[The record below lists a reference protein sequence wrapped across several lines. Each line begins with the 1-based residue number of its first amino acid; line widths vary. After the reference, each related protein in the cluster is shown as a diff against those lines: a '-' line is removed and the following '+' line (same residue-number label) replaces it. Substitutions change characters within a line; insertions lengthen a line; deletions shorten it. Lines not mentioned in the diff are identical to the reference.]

1 MIRKLS
7 IHALVG
13 SILLLSSCI
22 KEKFDPGQFQGI
34 LSVNPG
40 VAVPIGTAHMTLQR
54 YLNSSAVSDAVI
66 IAHDGFITLVYQ
78 DQVLSVQASECFSFP
93 GFSYTGILNNPLTVP
108 IVPSAL
114 KGTEE
119 IADTLYL
126 SFPFSSTGA
135 ELDSMLF
142 SSADL
147 SIQLGNP
154 NQVDGTVTVE
164 FPGII
169 RNGTVYSK
177 TLVPGSG
184 DRWSDLGGYSVRLD
198 PSQSQ
203 KNLLQVIVKVSISN
217 NGISI
222 PPGGTVQQV
231 DMGMSNIRFSAV
243 YGYLGQVS
251 IPIDPGSFRMSLYNA
266 IPDGNF
272 FFADPR
278 LKISFSNSFG
288 FPVATWFRYLYAAT
302 AALGNIPFTSTHIPG
317 INQPKIIGYPLPAES
332 GTTKT
337 DSIILNGSNS
347 NLPYI
352 LSQKPESIFYADS
365 LLTNP
370 DGYTHSNFALD
381 TSRFGLALKVE
392 LPLYG
397 NTDYLLMYDSM
408 NFDFSRSAY
417 NTPDEVKSIHFQLS
431 MVTDMPV
438 EIEPQVF
445 FADASFHVLDSLF
458 NVPAVIRAADIDAE
472 GKAIPT
478 RIDPIWVDFPPERLP
493 NIENARYLIARGK
506 VRTGNAPLPVKFY
519 DGYFFDV
526 SLGAVIGLQMKP
538 GF

>member
-1 MIRKLS
+1 M
-7 IHALVG
+7 
-13 SILLLSSCI
+13 
-22 KEKFDPGQFQGI
+22 KEKFDAGQFQGI

-54 YLNSSAVSDAVI
+54 YLNSSAVSDAVM
-66 IAHDGFITLVYQ
+66 IARDGFITLVYQ
-78 DQVLSVQASECFSFP
+78 DQVLSVQASECFRFP
-93 GFSYTGILNNPLTVP
+93 GFSYTGAITNPLPVP

-114 KGTEE
+114 KGEQE

-126 SFPFSSTGA
+126 SFPFNTTGA
-135 ELDSMLF
+135 EIDSIRL
-142 SSADL
+142 SAADI

-154 NQVDGTVTVE
+154 NLVEGTVTVE

-169 RNGTVYSK
+169 RNDSVYSK
-177 TLVPGSG
+177 TLLPGSG
-184 DRWSDLGGYSVRLD
+184 GQWSDLGGYTIRLD
-198 PSQSQ
+198 QSPIE
-203 KNLLQVIVKVSISN
+203 KNLLQLVVKVSIN
-217 NGISI
+217 NTGISI

-231 DMGMSNIRFSAV
+231 AMGMSNIRFSAV
-243 YGYLGQVS
+243 YGYLGQVP
-251 IPIDPGSFRMSLYNA
+251 IPIDPGSFRMSLFHA
-266 IPDGNF
+266 IPGGNF
-272 FFADPR
+272 YFANPS

-288 FPVATWFRYLYAAT
+288 LPVAAWFRYLYATT
-302 AALGNIPFTSTHIPG
+302 AVSGNIPFSSAHIPG
-317 INQPKIIGYPLPAES
+317 ISQPKIIGYPLPAEA

-337 DSIILNGSNS
+337 DSILLDGSNS
-347 NLPYI
+347 NLPYL
-352 LSQKPESIFYADS
+352 LSQKPESISYADS

-397 NTDYLLMYDSM
+397 QTDYLLMYDTM
-408 NFDFSRSAY
+408 NFDFTKAVY
-417 NTPDEVKSIHFQLS
+417 NTPGEVKSIRFQLS

-438 EIEPQVF
+438 EIKPQVF
-445 FADASFHVLDSLF
+445 FADSSYHVLDSLF
-458 NVPAVIRAADIDAE
+458 SVPPVIRAADIDAD

-478 RIDPIWVDFPPERLP
+478 KMDPIWVDFPPERLP

-506 VRTGNAPLPVKFY
+506 VRTGNAPSPVKFY

-538 GF
+538 GL